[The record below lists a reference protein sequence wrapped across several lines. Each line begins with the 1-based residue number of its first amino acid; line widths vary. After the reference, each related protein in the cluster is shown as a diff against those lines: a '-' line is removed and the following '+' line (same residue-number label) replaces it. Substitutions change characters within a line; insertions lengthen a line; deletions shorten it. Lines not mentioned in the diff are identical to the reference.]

1 MSISAFYDAVR
12 PLFGGKLKQSQ
23 VDGLAV
29 LLDATAKQPL
39 FYRAYLLATA
49 QWETAHTMQPLRE
62 TLAST
67 DASAVARLENAW
79 RKGQLKAVKT
89 PYWRVD
95 ADGKAWFGRGY
106 VQLTH
111 KVNYQKASALT
122 GVDLVADPSKAM
134 VPAIA
139 AKILVDGSVNGMF
152 TKYRLA
158 DFLDGKTPDYVGARR
173 VINGTNKAAE
183 IAKLARTYEAA
194 LRKLGDAAPVIDAEP
209 APKPPDAGDVVEVIA
224 AAGFLT
230 SQGWAL
236 LERVWGKTAVVW
248 NRDQAVKAVTEAE
261 AVKNDAL
268 SQALD
273 RAIRGA

>member
-62 TLAST
+62 TLASS

-79 RKGQLKAVKT
+79 RKDQLKAVKT

-95 ADGKAWFGRGY
+95 ADGKSWFGRGY

-209 APKPPDAGDVVEVIA
+209 APKPSLPIDTPAVSQPEPEGQTGLLA
-224 AAGFLT
+224 AILR
-230 SQGWAL
+230 L
-236 LERVWGKTAVVW
+236 LASIFRK
-248 NRDQAVKAVTEAE
+248 
-261 AVKNDAL
+261 
-268 SQALD
+268 
-273 RAIRGA
+273 